1 MEKLKNYITPNFIS
15 NIDVF
20 EKCLEDEPL
29 YKPYGN
35 QLYQFNLSE
44 IYLN

>member
-1 MEKLKNYITPNFIS
+1 MGKLKNYISPDIIS

-20 EKCLEDEPL
+20 EKCLKDEPL

-35 QLYQFNLSE
+35 QLYRFNLSE
-44 IYLN
+44 IYLY